1 MSVYL
6 WLKIVESMFKKVEIE
21 RFRGIKYASIG
32 ELKQVN
38 LFLGKNNCG
47 KSSLLDALFLAT
59 GLSNPLLPINVNIM
73 RGYNK
78 TSLKDLQLN
87 FYNLDSTQPIH
98 ICVENEEKRNIKIRL
113 FENNKKDVSFDTNN
127 IDIHSNVIEGE
138 YGLRVNFEINEESF
152 ESQLRFDV
160 STTTTIDSP
169 KQYEESL
176 RCIYLNP
183 KYDFNTSIQGL
194 NNILKNKDE
203 DFIVEGLRCIEPR
216 VKDFI
221 FTEEGIFI
229 DMGLE
234 KRIPINVMGDGIRK
248 IVSLLTVIYDCKD
261 GIVLIDEI
269 SNGFHYSVMSKL
281 WKVVIDAA
289 IKNNAQL
296 FITTHDYDSIKGL
309 RDTALNTHNEEV
321 ATFKLL
327 RTSDDELKAL
337 HYSLESVD
345 YSINQ
350 EIEIR

>member
-1 MSVYL
+1 
-6 WLKIVESMFKKVEIE
+6 MFKKIEIK
-21 RFRGIKYASIG
+21 RFRGIKDAVIG
-32 ELKQVN
+32 DFKRVN
-38 LFLGKNNCG
+38 LFFGRNNCG

-59 GLSNPLLPINVNIM
+59 GLSNPLLPINVNVM

-78 TSLKDLQLN
+78 TRLKDLELN
-87 FYNLDSTQPIH
+87 FYNLDSAQPIH
-98 ICVENEEKRNIKIRL
+98 ICVENKEKRNIEISL
-113 FENNKKDVSFDTNN
+113 FENNKRDVSFDTNT

-138 YGLRVNFEINEESF
+138 YGLKFNFEINDESF
-152 ESQLRFDV
+152 ESELRFDL
-160 STTTTIDSP
+160 STTTNTIDFP
-169 KQYEESL
+169 KKYVESL
-176 RCIYLNP
+176 RCIYLTP

-194 NNILKNKDE
+194 ENILKNKDE
-203 DFIVEGLRCIEPR
+203 DFIIEGLRFIEPR

-221 FTEEGIFI
+221 FTEEGIFVDI
-229 DMGLE
+229 GLE
-234 KRIPINVMGDGIRK
+234 KRIPINMMGDGVRK

-269 SNGFHYSVMSKL
+269 SNGFHYSVMSNL
-281 WKVVIDAA
+281 WNVIIKAA
-289 IKNNAQL
+289 IKNNTQL

-309 RDTALNTHNEEV
+309 RDTALNTYDENV

>member
-1 MSVYL
+1 
-6 WLKIVESMFKKVEIE
+6 MFKKIEIE
-21 RFRGIKYASIG
+21 RFRGIKDAVIG
-32 ELKQVN
+32 DFKRVN
-38 LFLGKNNCG
+38 LFFGRNNCG

-59 GLSNPLLPINVNIM
+59 GLSNPLLPINVNVM

-78 TSLKDLQLN
+78 TRLKDLELN
-87 FYNLDSTQPIH
+87 FYNLDSAQPIH
-98 ICVENEEKRNIKIRL
+98 ICVENKEKRNIEISL
-113 FENNKKDVSFDTNN
+113 FENNKRDVSFDTNT

-138 YGLRVNFEINEESF
+138 YGLKFNFEINDESF
-152 ESQLRFDV
+152 ESELRFDL
-160 STTTTIDSP
+160 STTTNTIDFP
-169 KQYEESL
+169 KKYVESL
-176 RCIYLNP
+176 RCIYLTP

-194 NNILKNKDE
+194 ENILKNKDE
-203 DFIVEGLRCIEPR
+203 DFIIEGLRFIEPR

-221 FTEEGIFI
+221 FTEEGIFVDI
-229 DMGLE
+229 GIE
-234 KRIPINVMGDGIRK
+234 KRIPINMMGDGVRK
-248 IVSLLTVIYDCKD
+248 IVSLLTVIYDCRD

-269 SNGFHYSVMSKL
+269 SNGFHYSVMSNL
-281 WKVVIDAA
+281 WNVIIKAA
-289 IKNNAQL
+289 IKNNTQL

-309 RDTALNTHNEEV
+309 RDTALNIYDENV

>member
-1 MSVYL
+1 
-6 WLKIVESMFKKVEIE
+6 MFKKIEIK
-21 RFRGIKYASIG
+21 RFRGIKDAVIG
-32 ELKQVN
+32 DFKRVN
-38 LFLGKNNCG
+38 LFFGRNNCG

-59 GLSNPLLPINVNIM
+59 GLSNPLLPINVNVM

-78 TSLKDLQLN
+78 TRLKDLELN
-87 FYNLDSTQPIH
+87 FYNLDSAQPIH
-98 ICVENEEKRNIKIRL
+98 ICVENKEKRNIEISL
-113 FENNKKDVSFDTNN
+113 FENNKRDVSFDTNT

-138 YGLRVNFEINEESF
+138 YGLKFNFEINDESF
-152 ESQLRFDV
+152 ESELRFDL
-160 STTTTIDSP
+160 STTTNTIDFP
-169 KQYEESL
+169 KKYVESL
-176 RCIYLNP
+176 RCIYLTP

-194 NNILKNKDE
+194 ENILKNKDE
-203 DFIVEGLRCIEPR
+203 DFIIEGLRFIEPR

-221 FTEEGIFI
+221 FTEEGIFVDI
-229 DMGLE
+229 GIE
-234 KRIPINVMGDGIRK
+234 KRIPINMMGDGVRK
-248 IVSLLTVIYDCKD
+248 IVSLLTVIYDCRD

-269 SNGFHYSVMSKL
+269 SNGFHYSVMSNL
-281 WKVVIDAA
+281 WNVIIKAA
-289 IKNNAQL
+289 IKNNTQL

-309 RDTALNTHNEEV
+309 RDTALNIYDENV

>member
-1 MSVYL
+1 
-6 WLKIVESMFKKVEIE
+6 MFKKIEIK
-21 RFRGIKYASIG
+21 RFRGIKDAVIG
-32 ELKQVN
+32 DFKRVN
-38 LFLGKNNCG
+38 LFFGRNNCG

-59 GLSNPLLPINVNIM
+59 GLSNPLLPINVNVM

-78 TSLKDLQLN
+78 TRLKDLELN
-87 FYNLDSTQPIH
+87 FYNLDSAQPIH
-98 ICVENEEKRNIKIRL
+98 ICVENKEKRNIEISL
-113 FENNKKDVSFDTNN
+113 FENNKRDVSFDTNT

-138 YGLRVNFEINEESF
+138 YGLKFNFEINDESF
-152 ESQLRFDV
+152 ESELRFDL
-160 STTTTIDSP
+160 STTTNTIDFP
-169 KQYEESL
+169 KKYVESL
-176 RCIYLNP
+176 RCIYLTP

-194 NNILKNKDE
+194 ENILKNKDE
-203 DFIVEGLRCIEPR
+203 DFIIEGLRFIEPR

-221 FTEEGIFI
+221 FTEEGIFVDI
-229 DMGLE
+229 GLE
-234 KRIPINVMGDGIRK
+234 KRIPINMMGDGVRK
-248 IVSLLTVIYDCKD
+248 IVALLTVIYDCRD

-269 SNGFHYSVMSKL
+269 SNGFHYSVMSNL
-281 WKVVIDAA
+281 WNVIIKAA
-289 IKNNAQL
+289 IKNNTQL

-309 RDTALNTHNEEV
+309 RDTALNIYDENV

>member
-1 MSVYL
+1 MFT
-6 WLKIVESMFKKVEIE
+6 KIEIK
-21 RFRGIKYASIG
+21 RFRGIKDAVIG
-32 ELKQVN
+32 DFKRVN
-38 LFLGKNNCG
+38 LFFGRNNCG

-59 GLSNPLLPINVNIM
+59 GLSNPLLPINVNVM

-78 TSLKDLQLN
+78 TRLKDLELN
-87 FYNLDSTQPIH
+87 FYNLDSAQPIH
-98 ICVENEEKRNIKIRL
+98 ICVENKEKRNIEISL
-113 FENNKKDVSFDTNN
+113 FENNKRDVSFDTNT

-138 YGLRVNFEINEESF
+138 YGLKFNFEINDETF
-152 ESQLRFDV
+152 ESELRFDL
-160 STTTTIDSP
+160 STTTNTIDFP
-169 KQYEESL
+169 KKYVESL
-176 RCIYLNP
+176 RCIYLTP

-194 NNILKNKDE
+194 ENILKNKDE
-203 DFIVEGLRCIEPR
+203 DFIIEGLRFIEPR

-221 FTEEGIFI
+221 FTEEGIFVDI
-229 DMGLE
+229 GIE
-234 KRIPINVMGDGIRK
+234 KRIPINMMGDGVRK

-269 SNGFHYSVMSKL
+269 SNGFHYSVMSNL
-281 WKVVIDAA
+281 WNVIIKAA
-289 IKNNAQL
+289 IKNNTQL

-309 RDTALNTHNEEV
+309 RDTALNIYDENV

>member
-1 MSVYL
+1 
-6 WLKIVESMFKKVEIE
+6 MFKKIEIK
-21 RFRGIKYASIG
+21 RFRGIKDAVIG
-32 ELKQVN
+32 DFKRVN
-38 LFLGKNNCG
+38 LFFGRNNCG

-59 GLSNPLLPINVNIM
+59 GLSNPLLPINVNVM

-78 TSLKDLQLN
+78 TRLKDLELN
-87 FYNLDSTQPIH
+87 FYNLDSAQPIH
-98 ICVENEEKRNIKIRL
+98 ICVENKEKRNIEISL
-113 FENNKKDVSFDTNN
+113 FENNKRDVSFDTNT

-138 YGLRVNFEINEESF
+138 YGLKFNFEINDESF
-152 ESQLRFDV
+152 ESELRFDL
-160 STTTTIDSP
+160 STTTNTIDFP
-169 KQYEESL
+169 KKYVESL
-176 RCIYLNP
+176 RCIYLTP

-194 NNILKNKDE
+194 ENILKNKDE
-203 DFIVEGLRCIEPR
+203 DFIIEGLRFIEPR

-221 FTEEGIFI
+221 FTEEGIFVDI
-229 DMGLE
+229 GLE
-234 KRIPINVMGDGIRK
+234 KRIPINMMGDGVRK

-269 SNGFHYSVMSKL
+269 SNGFHYSVMSNL
-281 WKVVIDAA
+281 WNVIIKAA
-289 IKNNAQL
+289 IKNNTQL

-309 RDTALNTHNEEV
+309 RDTALNIYDENV

>member
-1 MSVYL
+1 
-6 WLKIVESMFKKVEIE
+6 MFKKIEIK
-21 RFRGIKYASIG
+21 RFRGIKDAVIG
-32 ELKQVN
+32 DFKRVN
-38 LFLGKNNCG
+38 LFFGRNNCG

-59 GLSNPLLPINVNIM
+59 GLSNPLLPINVNVM

-78 TSLKDLQLN
+78 TRLKDLKLN
-87 FYNLDSTQPIH
+87 FYNLDSAQPIH
-98 ICVENEEKRNIKIRL
+98 ICVENKEKRNIEISL
-113 FENNKKDVSFDTNN
+113 FENNKRDVSFDTNT

-138 YGLRVNFEINEESF
+138 YGLKFNFEINDESF
-152 ESQLRFDV
+152 ESELRFDL
-160 STTTTIDSP
+160 STTTNTIDFS
-169 KQYEESL
+169 KKYVESL
-176 RCIYLNP
+176 RCIYLTP

-194 NNILKNKDE
+194 ENILKNKDE
-203 DFIVEGLRCIEPR
+203 DFIIEGLRFIEPR

-221 FTEEGIFI
+221 FTEEGIFVDI
-229 DMGLE
+229 GIE
-234 KRIPINVMGDGIRK
+234 KRIPINMMGDGVRK
-248 IVSLLTVIYDCKD
+248 IVSLLTVIYDCRD

-269 SNGFHYSVMSKL
+269 SNGFHYSVMSNL
-281 WKVVIDAA
+281 WNVIIKAA
-289 IKNNAQL
+289 IKNNTQL

-309 RDTALNTHNEEV
+309 RDTALNIYDENV